1 MVLSCSLYTIT
12 PFGFFFP
19 PHIPYDVIF
28 SLSLAPSLLYTLL
41 FSFRHSH
48 EANPTS
54 DRDRTESDRSQVFV
68 LSFSPFYFMRKKIM
82 PVTNAVKP
90 SDEVMP
96 YAGISIDLESNMKA
110 PSSIGVALKK
120 SL

>member
-1 MVLSCSLYTIT
+1 
-12 PFGFFFP
+12 
-19 PHIPYDVIF
+19 
-28 SLSLAPSLLYTLL
+28 
-41 FSFRHSH
+41 
-48 EANPTS
+48 
-54 DRDRTESDRSQVFV
+54 
-68 LSFSPFYFMRKKIM
+68 MRKKIM